1 MTSIGTST
9 FLRRALVADAAISGA
24 TGLLMILGA
33 EALQGLLGLPAAL
46 SRSAG
51 FVLLPFVALLAWLA
65 SRERAPRAGVWT
77 AIEVNALWVVG
88 SLVLVLSGWVA
99 LTGLGAVFVLV
110 QALAVAGFAAVQFIG
125 LRRVAAHAA

>member
-51 FVLLPFVALLAWLA
+51 LVLLPFVALLVWLA
-65 SRERAPRAGVWT
+65 TRERAPRAGVWT
-77 AIEVNALWVVG
+77 VIEINALWVIG
-88 SLVLVLSGWVA
+88 SLLLVLSGWVA
-99 LTGLGAVFVLV
+99 LTGLGSAFVLV
-110 QALAVAGFAAVQFIG
+110 QAVAVAGFAAVQYAG
-125 LRRVAAHAA
+125 LRRAAAQVA